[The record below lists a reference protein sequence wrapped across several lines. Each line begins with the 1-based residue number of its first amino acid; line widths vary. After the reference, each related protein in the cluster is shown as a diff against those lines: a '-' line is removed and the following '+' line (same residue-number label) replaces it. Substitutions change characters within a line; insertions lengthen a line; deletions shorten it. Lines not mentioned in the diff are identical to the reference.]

1 MIAYVGR
8 TGHVIG
14 GAHLHFSITRL
25 PEDDDNFK
33 AGIAINPYLLF
44 LGRLF
49 DDSLAHAPL
58 RGNASIAR
66 RHECSLQPTRRGERA
81 SRCDSLESKE
91 ARPRADRVGV
101 QGSAG

>member
-33 AGIAINPYLLF
+33 AGVAINPYLLF
-44 LGRLF
+44 L
-49 DDSLAHAPL
+49 A
-58 RGNASIAR
+58 
-66 RHECSLQPTRRGERA
+66 
-81 SRCDSLESKE
+81 
-91 ARPRADRVGV
+91 GV
-101 QGSAG
+101 Q